1 MPFLLCCKESS
12 LVVINNLFSPFIHR
26 PFQMS
31 GPIKHSTTGLW
42 VKKRNTAQRAEKK
55 SGLIMNIHVVG
66 GLNDCCLKE
75 LWAVANS
82 LSGKRQMKKKSTLF
96 FFSQLPNVNVREP
109 QHARLCVP
117 TSDSQNPNIDS
128 FFPVFFCQQIWA
140 GKFLYEV
147 VLSRM
152 ATNRVIA
159 ALARAHFSIL
169 GFSFI

>member
-82 LSGKRQMKKKSTLF
+82 LSGKRQMKKKSKLF
-96 FFSQLPNVNVREP
+96 FFLTTSKCQCQRTTTRKALCAHKWLPKSQ
-109 QHARLCVP
+109 HRLFFSCFFLSANLGRKV
-117 TSDSQNPNIDS
+117 SLRSGAQQNGNKQS
-128 FFPVFFCQQIWA
+128 HRCT
-140 GKFLYEV
+140 G
-147 VLSRM
+147 
-152 ATNRVIA
+152 
-159 ALARAHFSIL
+159 
-169 GFSFI
+169 